1 MLKDLLPQEVSLVGD
16 WISQGGRPN
25 ADETC
30 QRIEWLVENRLRKLA
45 RDESGWYVLYEDPVD
60 GRLWEHSYPKGDM
73 HGGGPPALTVI
84 TLESAR
90 AKYKKP

>member
-1 MLKDLLPQEVSLVGD
+1 MV
-16 WISQGGRPN
+16 
-25 ADETC
+25 
-30 QRIEWLVENRLRKLA
+30 
-45 RDESGWYVLYEDPVD
+45 VLYEDPVD